1 MSADS
6 FELVL
11 NEWTRNIR
19 DINDTLALI
28 GIYYLGKSFIKIT
41 YNLCKSFKTY
51 ILPQIVCKDT
61 WLKSL
66 GEWAIITSN
75 KNLKVNFAHLFFY
88 LSW

>member
-28 GIYYLGKSFIKIT
+28 GIYYLGKSFVKFT
-41 YNLCKSFKTY
+41 YNFCTSLKTY
-51 ILPQIVCKDT
+51 IFPEIFSYEK

-66 GEWAIITSN
+66 GDWAIVTSN
-75 KNLKVNFAHLFFY
+75 ETF
-88 LSW
+88 